1 MNFKS
6 INHGSSIKL
15 IDNFRMTR
23 RISVNC
29 RYVYIGI
36 VNNIN
41 VISGRNVSFIFVD
54 NCSNVVIDM
63 FSVRIVCKVGYK
75 SKLKLVINSV
85 VNDLTIIIGPRSK
98 LLITTNGILQSF
110 NLRLNIKLMNYSKA
124 VVSTNMIIAL
134 NYAKFATNVLALEQF
149 ATIKLVYNV
158 IMLKQSSLN
167 LRPIFELRGKTVRC
181 IHSIFIK
188 TPADDGEYIS
198 NRLISSEVIN
208 ALMAYTKCI
217 T

>member
-1 MNFKS
+1 MA
-6 INHGSSIKL
+6 
-15 IDNFRMTR
+15 R
-23 RISVNC
+23 RINVNC

-41 VISGRNVSFIFVD
+41 VISGRDVSFIFVD

-75 SKLKLVINSV
+75 SKLKLVVNSV
-85 VNDLTIIIGPRSK
+85 VNGLTIIIGPKSK

-110 NLRLNIKLMNYSKA
+110 NLHLNIKLMNYSKA

-149 ATIKLVYNV
+149 ATVKLVYNV

-167 LRPIFELRGKTVRC
+167 LRPIFELRGKTARC

-188 TPADDGEYIS
+188 TPTDDGGYIS

>member
-1 MNFKS
+1 MNFKT
-6 INHGSSIKL
+6 IGHGSLAKL
-15 IDNFRMTR
+15 IDNFRMAR

-29 RYVYIGI
+29 RYVYIGV

-41 VISGRNVSFIFVD
+41 VISGEDVSFIFVD
-54 NCSNVVIDM
+54 NCSNVVMDM
-63 FSVRIVCKVGYK
+63 FSVRVVCKVGYK
-75 SKLKLVINSV
+75 SKLKLVVNSV
-85 VNDLTIIIGPRSK
+85 VNALTIIIGPKSK
-98 LLITTNGILQSF
+98 LLITTNGVLQSF
-110 NLRLNIKLMNYSKA
+110 NLHLNIKLMNYSKA
-124 VVSTNMIIAL
+124 MISTNIIIAL

-158 IMLKQSSLN
+158 IMLKQNSLN
-167 LRPIFELRGKTVRC
+167 LRPIFELRGKTARC
-181 IHSIFIK
+181 IHSIFVK

-208 ALMAYTKCI
+208 ALMTYTKCI

>member
-1 MNFKS
+1 MNFKPIGHES
-6 INHGSSIKL
+6 LAKL

-23 RISVNC
+23 RVSVNC

-36 VNNIN
+36 VNNVN
-41 VISGRNVSFIFVD
+41 VISGRDVSFIFVD
-54 NCSNVVIDM
+54 NCSNVVMDM

-75 SKLKLVINSV
+75 SKVKLVVNSI
-85 VNDLTIIIGPRSK
+85 VNALTIIVGPKSK

-110 NLRLNIKLMNYSKA
+110 NLHLNIKLMSYSKA
-124 VVSTNMIIAL
+124 EVSANMIIAL

-158 IMLKQSSLN
+158 IILKQSSLN
-167 LRPIFELRGKTVRC
+167 LRPSFELRGKTARC
-181 IHSIFIK
+181 IHSIFVK
-188 TPADDGEYIS
+188 TPADDGGYIS

-208 ALMAYTKCI
+208 ALTAYTKCI